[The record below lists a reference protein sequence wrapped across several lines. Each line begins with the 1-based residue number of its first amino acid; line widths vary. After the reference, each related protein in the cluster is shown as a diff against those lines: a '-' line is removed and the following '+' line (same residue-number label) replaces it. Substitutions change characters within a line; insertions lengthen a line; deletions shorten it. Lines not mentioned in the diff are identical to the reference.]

1 MFSILRKTCLILR
14 IKKRN
19 SYSNSSQQQCIEA
32 IKKKKKIENGKK
44 MFTWNFMLFLP
55 EHFHLSTM
63 FTCSFHS

>member
-1 MFSILRKTCLILR
+1 MQTPITFYLYYDYYIFRKNYNRMFSILRKTCLFLR

-44 MFTWNFMLFLP
+44 
-55 EHFHLSTM
+55 
-63 FTCSFHS
+63 